1 MLLDIKPV
9 RGTPG
14 ASLPFSFELDLSG
27 LPFYGEAPL
36 HAPVRVEGEV
46 YNRAG
51 MLGLRERIRYVVET
65 RCARCAGAISVP
77 KTVDVDRPLA
87 DERQDEENDDILL
100 IENDTVDAADAAEEA
115 VVLDMDMVYLC
126 RPDCKGLCPVCGAD
140 RNETD
145 CGHGGW
151 EAEGASDEDV

>member
-1 MLLDIKPV
+1 MLLDVKAV
-9 RGTPG
+9 RRTPG

-27 LPFYGEAPL
+27 VSFYGENRL
-36 HAPVRVEGEV
+36 QKPVRVEGKL

-51 MLGLRERIRYVVET
+51 MLGLFERIEYDVET
-65 RCARCAGAISVP
+65 LCARCAKPLHAE
-77 KTVDVDRPLA
+77 KTVETDRPVA

-100 IENDTVDAADAAEEA
+100 IENDCIDAAAVAEEA
-115 VVLDMDMVYLC
+115 VVLDMDLVYLC

-145 CGHGGW
+145 CGHG
-151 EAEGASDEDV
+151 EPAASEPDA